1 MGYSY
6 DYYVETCLMLRQNGF
21 YPKKI
26 LDIGASVCQT
36 ADIMRQIWPVANILL
51 FEGNA
56 ECEKLYQKQLYD
68 YQIKL
73 LGKIN
78 GTTKFY
84 KTKWSPICSGNSI
97 YKENSSTYNEENL
110 IVEELPIY
118 KLDDCVNDVFDL
130 IKIDTQGS
138 ELDIINGGLRTFS
151 NAKVVIAEVSITNYN
166 EGGCTKQ
173 QIIDKMISLNFD
185 LVSIIE
191 SVVNENNELIAESL
205 LFIKP

>member
-1 MGYSY
+1 MSYSY
-6 DYYVETCLMLRQNGF
+6 DYYSQICLLLREKGF
-21 YPKKI
+21 YPKNV

-51 FEGNA
+51 FEGNT

-97 YKENSSTYNEENL
+97 YKENSSTYNEKNL

-118 KLDDCVNDVFDL
+118 KLDDCVNGIFDL

-151 NAKVVIAEVSITNYN
+151 NAKVVIAEVSLTNYN

-173 QIIDKMISLNFD
+173 QIVDKMISLKFD
-185 LVSIIE
+185 LVSVIE

>member
-6 DYYVETCLMLRQNGF
+6 DYYSQICFLLRDKGF
-21 YPKKI
+21 YPKNI

-36 ADIMRQIWPVANILL
+36 ADIMRQVWPVANILL
-51 FEGNA
+51 FEGNV
-56 ECEKLYQKQLYD
+56 ECEKLYQKLDYQ

-78 GTTKFY
+78 GKTKFY

-97 YKENSSTYNEENL
+97 YKENSQTYNEQNL

-118 KLDDCVNDVFDL
+118 RLDDWVKDVYDL

-138 ELDIINGGLRTFS
+138 ELDIIEGGINTFS
-151 NAKVVIAEVSITNYN
+151 SAKVVITEVSFNNYN
-166 EGGCTKQ
+166 EGGCNKD
-173 QIIDKMISLNFD
+173 QILKKMIDLKFD
-185 LVSIIE
+185 YIMPVE
-191 SVVNENNELIAESL
+191 TVTNDKNELIAESL
-205 LFIKP
+205 LFIRP

>member
-21 YPKKI
+21 YPKRI

-51 FEGNA
+51 FEGNT

>member
-6 DYYVETCLMLRQNGF
+6 DYYSQICFLLRDKGF
-21 YPKKI
+21 YPKNI

-97 YKENSSTYNEENL
+97 YKENSQTYNEQNL
-110 IVEELPIY
+110 IIEELPIY
-118 KLDDCVNDVFDL
+118 RLDDCVKDVYDL

-138 ELDIINGGLRTFS
+138 ELDIIEGGINTFK
-151 NAKVVIAEVSITNYN
+151 NAKVVIAEVSFNNYN
-166 EGGCTKQ
+166 EGE
-173 QIIDKMISLNFD
+173 F
-185 LVSIIE
+185 
-191 SVVNENNELIAESL
+191 
-205 LFIKP
+205 FF

>member
-6 DYYVETCLMLRQNGF
+6 DYYVQTCLMLRQNGF
-21 YPKKI
+21 YPKRI

-36 ADIMRQIWPVANILL
+36 ADVMHDVWRVADIVL
-51 FEGNA
+51 FEGNK
-56 ECEKLYQKQLYD
+56 ECEPLYKTKD
-68 YQIKL
+68 YAYNIKL
-73 LGKIN
+73 LGKEN
-78 GTTKFY
+78 GIAKFY

-118 KLDDCVNDVFDL
+118 KLDDCVNGIFDL

-151 NAKVVIAEVSITNYN
+151 NAKVVIAEVSLTNYN

-173 QIIDKMISLNFD
+173 QIVDKMISLKFD

-191 SVVNENNELIAESL
+191 SVVNENKELIAESL

>member
-21 YPKKI
+21 YAKKI

>member
-1 MGYSY
+1 MSYSY
-6 DYYVETCLMLRQNGF
+6 DYYSQICLLLREKGF
-21 YPKKI
+21 HPKNI

-51 FEGNA
+51 FEGNV
-56 ECEKLYQKQLYD
+56 ECEKLYQKLDYQ

-84 KTKWSPICSGNSI
+84 KTKWSKICSGNSI
-97 YKENSSTYNEENL
+97 YKENSQTYNEQNL

-118 KLDDCVNDVFDL
+118 RLDDYVKDVYDL

-138 ELDIINGGLRTFS
+138 ELDIIEGGINTFK
-151 NAKVVIAEVSITNYN
+151 NAKVVITEVSFNNYN
-166 EGGCTKQ
+166 EGGCNKD
-173 QIIDKMISLNFD
+173 QILKKMIDLKFD
-185 LVSIIE
+185 YIMPVE
-191 SVVNENNELIAESL
+191 KVMNDKNELIAENL
-205 LFIKP
+205 LFIRP